1 MRYLL
6 ISLLIFIY
14 NSNYAQSDNLVVI
27 GSAGNSTIVGNN
39 QLSWTIGE
47 PIINTSITPNGIL
60 TQGFHQGDI
69 LISVIDEN
77 NKINASIYPNPTTS
91 EIVISIGEENLLNAR
106 YRLQDSFGKLLVER
120 KIISKESNVS
130 LESVP
135 SASYFIQVL
144 LDNQIKT
151 FKIIKQ

>member
-1 MRYLL
+1 
-6 ISLLIFIY
+6 
-14 NSNYAQSDNLVVI
+14 LVVI

>member
-6 ISLLIFIY
+6 IILLIFIY

-60 TQGFHQGDI
+60 TQGFHQGNI
-69 LISVIDEN
+69 LISEIDEN
-77 NKINASIYPNPTTS
+77 NKINASIYPNPATS
-91 EIVISIGEENLLNAR
+91 EIVILVGEENLLNAS

-120 KIISKESNVS
+120 KIISKESKLS